1 MEDVL
6 EPGDIEEALDAA
18 QAVGDDRIQEKF
30 QGSVNPESWTHG
42 SAEQRKQWFS
52 TGYESG
58 DPASCDTFSS

>member
-58 DPASCDTFSS
+58 DPAACDTFSS